1 MTEEAA
7 AEPETQNNAIASS
20 ADNIKNAVKN
30 LSLIHIYGPW
40 SATVWAVL
48 PEETWRHP
56 QR

>member
-1 MTEEAA
+1 MKIVAKTDVGMVRESNQDS
-7 AEPETQNNAIASS
+7 PPVSCRTVS
-20 ADNIKNAVKN
+20 
-30 LSLIHIYGPW
+30 HGPW